1 MMEEYNMKKQLKI
14 DYRSFDVTKGIT
26 IEEFNDKYNKIISQL
41 EDKYGKI
48 SNIKIYAESGT
59 YNDDED
65 YFGQININYSRY
77 ETDDEFEKRKNW
89 IEYRN
94 KEQTENDLKKLKE
107 YIKKYPDIAKEYM
120 NELIEK

>member
-1 MMEEYNMKKQLKI
+1 MGKQLRT
-14 DYRSFDVTKGIT
+14 DCRSFDVTRGIT

-48 SNIKIYAESGT
+48 SNIQIYAESGY

-65 YFGQININYSRY
+65 YFAQINVNFSRY
-77 ETDDEFEKRKNW
+77 ETDDEFEKRTNW

-94 KEQTENDLKKLKE
+94 KEQTENEIKKLKE
-107 YIKKYPDIAKEYM
+107 YIKKYPDIANEYM
-120 NELIEK
+120 NELIER